1 MDLTRIPLFE
11 ALAKKMAWLSDRQA
25 VLAQNVANAD
35 TPGYT
40 AHDLKPLDFKAMV
53 DKAAGKVSLAA
64 TEPGHIAPKSA
75 QGDFPQE
82 KLKGESSLNGNR
94 VSLEEEMLK
103 VSQTA
108 NDYALTASLYK
119 AQVGLIK
126 TVLGRSG

>member
-53 DKAAGKVSLAA
+53 DKAATKVSLTT
-64 TEPGHIAPKSA
+64 TEPGHIAPAAA
-75 QGDFPQE
+75 QGEFAQE
-82 KLKGESSLNGNR
+82 KLKGESTLNGNR
-94 VSLEEEMLK
+94 VSLEEEMMK

-126 TVLGRSG
+126 TVLGHGS